1 MRRCRK
7 TGAAGRGQRQ
17 GRRQAQRESKRVA
30 CAGTAQAG
38 DGASG
43 TVNGSVVVAS
53 LVVAPPSPP
62 ADHPPHHARRSRLRW
77 QLFPAGHRW
86 PSLAD
91 FASFTSSGFT
101 SPGEELYTC
110 TGGGSGVR
118 GGGWTSFSI

>member
-53 LVVAPPSPP
+53 LVVEVKPGSAVDLALSSSQVKSSQVKSSQFGSLVGLCV
-62 ADHPPHHARRSRLRW
+62 SR
-77 QLFPAGHRW
+77 AH
-86 PSLAD
+86 
-91 FASFTSSGFT
+91 
-101 SPGEELYTC
+101 
-110 TGGGSGVR
+110 
-118 GGGWTSFSI
+118 